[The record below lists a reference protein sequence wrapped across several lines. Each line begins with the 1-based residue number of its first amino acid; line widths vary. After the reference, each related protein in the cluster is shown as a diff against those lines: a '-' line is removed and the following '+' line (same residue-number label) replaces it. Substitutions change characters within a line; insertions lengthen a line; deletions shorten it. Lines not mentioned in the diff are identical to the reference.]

1 MVYMNIEWLNI
12 KLEKEDYG
20 DKEKRKKHLMA
31 YTFKSVR
38 EQTSVKENQKYSN
51 SG

>member
-20 DKEKRKKHLMA
+20 DKEKRKKHLKMND
-31 YTFKSVR
+31 R
-38 EQTSVKENQKYSN
+38 NL
-51 SG
+51 